1 MTWNLEHFPK
11 ENNVTLEYVVN
22 FLVASNI
29 DVVALQEIESRSYF
43 ELLIDSLN
51 IEDDTGI
58 WVGFRAGGNSA
69 MMELAYIIRTDEFS
83 NISEPFEIFHDEGYA
98 FPREP
103 YVISLDYDNESIIIM
118 NNHLKC
124 CDGYENEARRQLAS
138 NILQDYI
145 EEVYP
150 TNKVIVLGDL
160 NDEIQESQQYNVFW
174 NFIDDPDFFLFAD
187 MAIAEGS
194 PLYWSYPSWPSH
206 IDHILVSDELFS
218 KIGDVETILYDEY
231 IEGGWVWYDNFVSD
245 HRPVFISI
253 IMDVVEC
260 DLNGDDSTDVLDIVI
275 MVDWNLS
282 SYIPTY
288 EQLAVGDLSG
298 DGSIDILDV
307 VSLVSLIL
315 G

>member
-103 YVISLDYDNESIIIM
+103 YVISLDYDNESVIIM

-138 NILQDYI
+138 NLLQEYI
-145 EEVYP
+145 EEFH
-150 TNKVIVLGDL
+150 TNEQVIVLGDL
-160 NDEIQESQQYNVFW
+160 NDEIQEPPQYNVFW
-174 NFIDDPDFFLFAD
+174 NFIDSPDFFLFAD

-194 PLYWSYPSWPSH
+194 LLYWSYPNWPSH